1 MEETNVRIVSVEDD
15 KVIREGYRFL
25 IGEKQGYQVVNTY
38 STAEQAIKKLTED
51 APDLVM
57 LDVGLPGISGI
68 EAIPRIKSILPQVLI
83 LICTVHDTEDIIFRA
98 LTNGASGYLTKNSSA
113 VKIMESI
120 REIMQGGA
128 SMSANVAQ
136 LVIRSFQRN
145 SHSPLSRRETQI
157 LEEIAKGKNRRVIA
171 DELFIDNET
180 VKSHIKNIY
189 AKLNVH
195 SKADAIRTA
204 KENKLI

>member
-1 MEETNVRIVSVEDD
+1 
-15 KVIREGYRFL
+15 
-25 IGEKQGYQVVNTY
+25 
-38 STAEQAIKKLTED
+38 
-51 APDLVM
+51 
-57 LDVGLPGISGI
+57 
-68 EAIPRIKSILPQVLI
+68 
-83 LICTVHDTEDIIFRA
+83 
-98 LTNGASGYLTKNSSA
+98 
-113 VKIMESI
+113 MESI

-128 SMSANVAQ
+128 SMTANVAQ

>member
-1 MEETNVRIVSVEDD
+1 
-15 KVIREGYRFL
+15 
-25 IGEKQGYQVVNTY
+25 
-38 STAEQAIKKLTED
+38 
-51 APDLVM
+51 
-57 LDVGLPGISGI
+57 
-68 EAIPRIKSILPQVLI
+68 
-83 LICTVHDTEDIIFRA
+83 
-98 LTNGASGYLTKNSSA
+98 
-113 VKIMESI
+113 
-120 REIMQGGA
+120 
-128 SMSANVAQ
+128 
-136 LVIRSFQRN
+136 
-145 SHSPLSRRETQI
+145 SPLSRRETQI